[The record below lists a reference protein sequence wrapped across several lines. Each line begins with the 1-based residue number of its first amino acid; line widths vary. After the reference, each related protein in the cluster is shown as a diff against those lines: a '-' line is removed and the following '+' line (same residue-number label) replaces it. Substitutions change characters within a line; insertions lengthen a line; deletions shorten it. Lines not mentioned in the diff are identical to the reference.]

1 MPTFIISLVLAF
13 GSFATAALSKLQQ
26 IDVKTF
32 EKMREVERYQIK
44 IAEKHFLKG
53 SFKIAL
59 AEYEKF
65 LTLYEKSA
73 GAPYAQLMWSHTMM
87 KLKKPKTALREGFQ
101 SVIDY
106 WPESLE
112 ATIAS
117 YCMGDAYRT
126 MGEIKDAQKCF
137 RFLIKE
143 YPGHELAMR
152 ARQDLLYYARL
163 HEDMEE
169 RLTLLNELTFI
180 VERNENSRDDCVKAC
195 HELAELHCF
204 AQKLEQGKKAL
215 STTYSG
221 TKLFEQVY
229 NLSVKTMKHL
239 LGDQKT
245 RIAALKL
252 GDQLIM
258 TLRNEASVRTELAS
272 QFLYQAA
279 DLNTTL
285 GRHSDTMKIYREIG
299 DRFGMNDSLR
309 ERMAQW
315 YKSRDRRNE
324 ARKIYSEFEDQL
336 TGLKNLAA
344 MSLEEKKVAAAIS
357 IYREMI
363 KIDEDNSVEYLLNI
377 ASCYESQP
385 DWEKAIACYRQIIK
399 IDKDNSVKYLLTIA
413 GCYKTQSN
421 WDKAIA
427 CYREIIEIDGENS
440 GEYLWSIAECHE
452 TQLDWENAIACY
464 RQIDR
469 FPANYFAM
477 ANCHRKLK
485 EQQEAITLY
494 NQIKILEKSAPEASL
509 QIGYTYEEAKD
520 KEKAIR
526 TFQLTCKRYPK
537 SGQASKAHAHLQN
550 KYNINVT
557 LGGTEEE

>member
-1 MPTFIISLVLAF
+1 MPTFILSFILAF
-13 GSFATAALSKLQQ
+13 GSFATAALSTLQQ

-126 MGEIKDAQKCF
+126 MGEIKDAQKSF

-169 RLTLLNELTFI
+169 RLTLLNELTFS
-180 VERNENSRDDCVKAC
+180 VERTENSRDDCVKAC

-229 NLSVKTMKHL
+229 KLSVKTMKHL

-363 KIDEDNSVEYLLNI
+363 KIDENNSVEYLLNI

-440 GEYLWSIAECHE
+440 GEYLWSIAGCHE
-452 TQLDWENAIACY
+452 TQLDWKNAIACY

-537 SGQASKAHAHLQN
+537 SGQASRAHSHLQN
-550 KYNINVT
+550 KYKINVT
-557 LGGTEEE
+557 LGGSEEE

>member
-1 MPTFIISLVLAF
+1 MPTFILSFILAF
-13 GSFATAALSKLQQ
+13 GSFATAALSTLQQ

-44 IAEKHFLKG
+44 IAETHFLKG

-126 MGEIKDAQKCF
+126 MGEIKDAQKSF

-180 VERNENSRDDCVKAC
+180 VERDENSRDDCVKAC

-309 ERMAQW
+309 EKMAQW

-363 KIDEDNSVEYLLNI
+363 KIDENNSVEYLLNI

-440 GEYLWSIAECHE
+440 GEYLWSIAGCHE
-452 TQLDWENAIACY
+452 TQLDWKNAIACY

-494 NQIKILEKSAPEASL
+494 KQIKILEKSAPEASL

-537 SGQASKAHAHLQN
+537 SGQASRAHSHLQN
-550 KYNINVT
+550 KYKINVT
-557 LGGTEEE
+557 LGGSEEE

>member
-1 MPTFIISLVLAF
+1 MPTFILSLVLAF
-13 GSFATAALSKLQQ
+13 GSFATAALSTLQQ

-126 MGEIKDAQKCF
+126 MGEIKDAQKSF

-363 KIDEDNSVEYLLNI
+363 KIDENNSVEYLLNI

-440 GEYLWSIAECHE
+440 GEYLWSIAGCHE
-452 TQLDWENAIACY
+452 TQLDWKNAIACY

-537 SGQASKAHAHLQN
+537 SGQASRAHSHLQN
-550 KYNINVT
+550 KYKINVT
-557 LGGTEEE
+557 LGGSEEE

>member
-1 MPTFIISLVLAF
+1 MPTFILSLVLAF
-13 GSFATAALSKLQQ
+13 GSFATAALSTLQQ

-285 GRHSDTMKIYREIG
+285 GRHSDTMKIYREIV

-452 TQLDWENAIACY
+452 TQLDWKNAIACY

-494 NQIKILEKSAPEASL
+494 NQIKIVEKSAPEASL
-509 QIGYTYEEAKD
+509 QIGFTYEEAQD

>member
-1 MPTFIISLVLAF
+1 MPTFILSFILAF
-13 GSFATAALSKLQQ
+13 GSFATAALSTLQQ

-126 MGEIKDAQKCF
+126 MGEIKDAQKSF

-180 VERNENSRDDCVKAC
+180 VERNEKSRDDCVKAC

-363 KIDEDNSVEYLLNI
+363 KIDENNSVEYLLNI

-440 GEYLWSIAECHE
+440 GEYLWSIAGCHE
-452 TQLDWENAIACY
+452 TQLDWKNAIACY

-537 SGQASKAHAHLQN
+537 SGQASRAHSHLQN
-550 KYNINVT
+550 KYKINVT
-557 LGGTEEE
+557 LGGSEEE

>member
-1 MPTFIISLVLAF
+1 MPTFILSFILAF
-13 GSFATAALSKLQQ
+13 GSFATAALSTLQQ

-126 MGEIKDAQKCF
+126 MGEIKDAQKSF

-180 VERNENSRDDCVKAC
+180 VERDENSRDDCVKAC

-363 KIDEDNSVEYLLNI
+363 KIDENNSVEYLLNI

-440 GEYLWSIAECHE
+440 GEYLWSIAGCHE
-452 TQLDWENAIACY
+452 TQLDWKKAIACY

-537 SGQASKAHAHLQN
+537 SGQASRAHSHLQN
-550 KYNINVT
+550 KYKINVT
-557 LGGTEEE
+557 LGGSEEE

>member
-1 MPTFIISLVLAF
+1 MPTFILSLVLAF
-13 GSFATAALSKLQQ
+13 GSFATAALSTLQQ

-421 WDKAIA
+421 WDEAIA

-452 TQLDWENAIACY
+452 TQLDWKNAIACY

-494 NQIKILEKSAPEASL
+494 NQIKIVEKSAPEASL
-509 QIGYTYEEAKD
+509 QIGFTYEEAQD

>member
-1 MPTFIISLVLAF
+1 
-13 GSFATAALSKLQQ
+13 
-26 IDVKTF
+26 
-32 EKMREVERYQIK
+32 
-44 IAEKHFLKG
+44 
-53 SFKIAL
+53 
-59 AEYEKF
+59 
-65 LTLYEKSA
+65 
-73 GAPYAQLMWSHTMM
+73 MM

-126 MGEIKDAQKCF
+126 MGEIKDAQRSF

-143 YPGHELAMR
+143 YPRHELAMR

-169 RLTLLNELTFI
+169 RLTLLNELTFR
-180 VERNENSRDDCVKAC
+180 VERTEKSRDDCVKAC

-252 GDQLIM
+252 GDQLII

-285 GRHSDTMKIYREIG
+285 GRHSETMKIYREIG

-363 KIDEDNSVEYLLNI
+363 KIDENNSVEYLLNI

-385 DWEKAIACYRQIIK
+385 DWEKAIACYHQIIE

-413 GCYKTQSN
+413 GCYKTQSD
-421 WDKAIA
+421 WEKAIA

-440 GEYLWSIAECHE
+440 GEYLWSIAGCHE
-452 TQLDWENAIACY
+452 AQSDWKKAIACY

-469 FPANYFAM
+469 FPANHFAM

-537 SGQASKAHAHLQN
+537 SGQASKAHSHLQN
-550 KYNINVT
+550 KYKINVT
-557 LGGTEEE
+557 FGGTEKE

>member
-1 MPTFIISLVLAF
+1 MPTFILSFILAF
-13 GSFATAALSKLQQ
+13 GSFATAALSTLQQ

-32 EKMREVERYQIK
+32 EKMREVVRYQIK

-126 MGEIKDAQKCF
+126 MGEIKDAQKSF

-180 VERNENSRDDCVKAC
+180 VERDENSRDDCVKAC

-363 KIDEDNSVEYLLNI
+363 KIDENNSVEYLLNI

-440 GEYLWSIAECHE
+440 GEYLWSIAGCHE
-452 TQLDWENAIACY
+452 TKLDWKNAIACY

-537 SGQASKAHAHLQN
+537 SGQASRAHSHLQN
-550 KYNINVT
+550 KYKINVT
-557 LGGTEEE
+557 LGGSEEE